1 MVGRKRSA
9 PGSGGESSRRTT
21 RASASSQSSPLAPS
35 STSRRTRA
43 SRTAGTRNGPP
54 DIYREMIQESRRARA
69 VAPAPAPTPQN
80 GEPSSEPP
88 LKRRRPGER
97 PPPKVAEPKQA
108 NESESQE
115 LVNSTTSKLKIMDK
129 NAKNEKRVLPHD
141 EDDEDDDDIEFEDVV
156 IPAPT
161 IQTMI
166 QESDDEDD
174 DNIIFE
180 DVDID
185 AGGPSTQM
193 DDDQPLELNLTAQ
206 KAVMN
211 PRRTVDRR
219 KAISNE
225 EKRRRVEIHKAHLL
239 CLLSHVE
246 RRNRWCND
254 PEVQAAL
261 RPLLT
266 DKMMRALHPR
276 TNQPQFGR
284 SEALKAG
291 IQEART
297 MFNIKFTITERGL
310 KRSLWAED
318 AELLKDYQ
326 LPEDIE
332 SVHEKA
338 DFLEAAKSLSGSRD
352 VGAQLFCALLR
363 SAGLEARLVCS
374 LQPLPCVPGGGPP
387 MPKPNASKSTPSKP
401 SRSEMYAAVL
411 AQHESKQERSFSSPR
426 SRLGHPNATAYH
438 IPTIEP
444 FPSSSFQP
452 PKVKKIRGESSY
464 PIYWIE
470 ILDEAY
476 QKYNPVDPLVTCTQ
490 WRPKALEPPA
500 TIPGEKIL
508 NSMTYVIAFGS
519 DSSAKDVTRRY
530 VKAYNSKTKRFR
542 IDGPIASRINSS
554 IHGLVPMTGEKWWR
568 KALRRYNP
576 LRFREPTPLEQI
588 EANELAAYE
597 AKEPMPRNVADFKDH
612 PVYALE
618 RHLRRSEVLVK
629 DAQYTGTVSAGK
641 SGGLEKIYRRKDV
654 RLAQSRDKWFRLG
667 RLVQDLE
674 EPVKILPPNKK
685 KKRSV
690 WDDEP
695 PDNNNNKPFG
705 DGEEEEEEDPE
716 MVGLFGDALVI
727 AGGGIPIYTEEQ
739 TTLYVPPPV
748 GEDGRI
754 PKNKFGNIEVFVPS
768 MVPQGGVHVDHPRA
782 AQASYILGVDYAPA
796 LTGWKFAGKKGT
808 AVLQGVVVAKQV
820 EEGVRAV
827 IGGLEDLDAEIERER
842 RAKRALRMWG
852 RWVKALRIRE
862 RVWANT
868 EGGGG
873 LGEVELP
880 DEEEE
885 EEEPVEKEKEEEGG
899 GGFMTQ
905 EYDGGGGGF
914 VLDERHG
921 QDDDDQPPTKQLS
934 RQNPAKP
941 SSTAPQGPAVTKDGL
956 PINWPSET
964 KYLTAPSYS
973 KFVTCSQLDMIR
985 KPPPAPSSSSS
996 TSSVPLPCLEPVTGE
1011 NDIIPLGFPSG
1022 PSPAVQIHR
1031 ITDPNHPAY
1040 GQCGLFA
1047 ARDLLPGE
1055 LILPYYGVVHP
1066 GVVQVDTVTE
1076 QPKREDDQSASS
1088 PDDPVGGEND
1098 QLDKSIQA
1106 LSLRPEEAPLTEE
1119 EREREKERIQHE
1131 KSDYDLWL
1139 SREADLAV
1147 DGETMGNEARFI
1159 NDYRG
1164 VPGKERENA
1173 ELRLVWDERIGEWT
1187 MAVYKVTAGG
1197 GLVPSKMSSVGVIR
1211 KGEEIL
1217 VSYGRGFWERRKEE
1231 GL

>member
-9 PGSGGESSRRTT
+9 PGSSGESSRRTT

-35 STSRRTRA
+35 TSRRTRA
-43 SRTAGTRNGPP
+43 SRTAGPRNGPP
-54 DIYREMIQESRRARA
+54 DIYREMIQESRRASA
-69 VAPAPAPTPQN
+69 IAPAPAPAPTPQN

-97 PPPKVAEPKQA
+97 PPPKVAEQKRA

-115 LVNSTTSKLKIMDK
+115 LVNSTTSKLNITDK
-129 NAKNEKRVLPHD
+129 NAKNEKRPLPHH
-141 EDDEDDDDIEFEDVV
+141 EDDEDDDAIEFEDVV

-206 KAVMN
+206 KAIMN

-254 PEVQAAL
+254 PEVQAVL

-401 SRSEMYAAVL
+401 SQSEIYAAAL

-444 FPSSSFQP
+444 SPSSSSQP
-452 PKVKKIRGESSY
+452 PKAKKIRGESSY

-500 TIPGEKIL
+500 TIPGEKTL
-508 NSMTYVIAFGS
+508 NSMTYVIAFGA

-554 IHGLVPMTGEKWWR
+554 IHGLVPMMTGEKWWR

-588 EANELAAYE
+588 EVNELAAYE

-618 RHLRRSEVLVK
+618 RHLRRSEVLVQG
-629 DAQYTGTVSAGK
+629 AQYTGTVSAGK

-654 RLAQSRDKWFRLG
+654 RLARSRDKWFRLG
-667 RLVQDLE
+667 RLVRDLE

-685 KKRSV
+685 KRRSV

-695 PDNNNNKPFG
+695 DPTPAG
-705 DGEEEEEEDPE
+705 DEEEEEDPE
-716 MVGLFGDALVI
+716 MARM
-727 AGGGIPIYTEEQ
+727 GGF
-739 TTLYVPPPV
+739 
-748 GEDGRI
+748 
-754 PKNKFGNIEVFVPS
+754 PKTS
-768 MVPQGGVHVDHPRA
+768 
-782 AQASYILGVDYAPA
+782 LG
-796 LTGWKFAGKKGT
+796 TSRFSC
-808 AVLQGVVVAKQV
+808 
-820 EEGVRAV
+820 
-827 IGGLEDLDAEIERER
+827 
-842 RAKRALRMWG
+842 
-852 RWVKALRIRE
+852 
-862 RVWANT
+862 RVWFPKEGSMSNT
-868 EGGGG
+868 
-873 LGEVELP
+873 
-880 DEEEE
+880 
-885 EEEPVEKEKEEEGG
+885 
-899 GGFMTQ
+899 
-905 EYDGGGGGF
+905 
-914 VLDERHG
+914 
-921 QDDDDQPPTKQLS
+921 
-934 RQNPAKP
+934 
-941 SSTAPQGPAVTKDGL
+941 
-956 PINWPSET
+956 
-964 KYLTAPSYS
+964 
-973 KFVTCSQLDMIR
+973 
-985 KPPPAPSSSSS
+985 
-996 TSSVPLPCLEPVTGE
+996 
-1011 NDIIPLGFPSG
+1011 
-1022 PSPAVQIHR
+1022 
-1031 ITDPNHPAY
+1031 
-1040 GQCGLFA
+1040 
-1047 ARDLLPGE
+1047 
-1055 LILPYYGVVHP
+1055 
-1066 GVVQVDTVTE
+1066 
-1076 QPKREDDQSASS
+1076 
-1088 PDDPVGGEND
+1088 
-1098 QLDKSIQA
+1098 
-1106 LSLRPEEAPLTEE
+1106 LRP
-1119 EREREKERIQHE
+1119 RKR
-1131 KSDYDLWL
+1131 
-1139 SREADLAV
+1139 
-1147 DGETMGNEARFI
+1147 
-1159 NDYRG
+1159 
-1164 VPGKERENA
+1164 
-1173 ELRLVWDERIGEWT
+1173 
-1187 MAVYKVTAGG
+1187 
-1197 GLVPSKMSSVGVIR
+1197 VIYW
-1211 KGEEIL
+1211 G
-1217 VSYGRGFWERRKEE
+1217 
-1231 GL
+1231 